1 MHIKQLDKTIATSG
15 DEIGELQQQWLR
27 EQQELVHLLR
37 ANEAAVSNLDRQ
49 RKEFIILTQK
59 RLRIDSARDLR
70 ILIFNIM
77 RLSIFYINRT
87 LIQVRVP
94 FCI

>member
-1 MHIKQLDKTIATSG
+1 MQGEELGPLEVHIKQLDKTIASSG

-37 ANEAAVSNLDRQ
+37 ANEAAVANLDRQ

-59 RLRIDSARDLR
+59 RLRIDSARAFP
-70 ILIFNIM
+70 IIIFNIL
-77 RLSIFYINRT
+77 RISI
-87 LIQVRVP
+87 
-94 FCI
+94 